1 VELVLED
8 VVGMSVDPPDPSFRG
23 TVFDVGIQQQLVG
36 SAEDFV
42 GLQFYAGSSFDGD
55 ATGSFELGTG
65 IDDNYET
72 CSRCVLV
79 ERDASSLGSAGNAR
93 FFATSGTMEI
103 DDSSEQMDG
112 RPILTIT
119 DVTLAQVTIDLDT
132 FVSTLVPGGAC
143 YHITSFSLELPT
155 PSWSCPV
162 TSWGDN
168 LCDCGCDEPDL
179 ECLGTL
185 IAACDY
191 CDTSGSCASDCTEI
205 DFDDNSQC
213 ADDNPVWT
221 CPAATYGDGECTCGC
236 GSTDPDCASDY
247 VGSCDACDEPGSC
260 YGTTACAG
268 ITLDD
273 NSACTTAQ
281 GWTCTPTYYYDGDC
295 DCGCGVVDVDCAD
308 ETNASCD
315 YCGGTGSCAT
325 VCSDIDP
332 TDNSQCL

>member
-1 VELVLED
+1 
-8 VVGMSVDPPDPSFRG
+8 
-23 TVFDVGIQQQLVG
+23 
-36 SAEDFV
+36 
-42 GLQFYAGSSFDGD
+42 
-55 ATGSFELGTG
+55 
-65 IDDNYET
+65 
-72 CSRCVLV
+72 
-79 ERDASSLGSAGNAR
+79 
-93 FFATSGTMEI
+93 
-103 DDSSEQMDG
+103 
-112 RPILTIT
+112 
-119 DVTLAQVTIDLDT
+119 
-132 FVSTLVPGGAC
+132 
-143 YHITSFSLELPT
+143 
-155 PSWSCPV
+155 V

-260 YGTTACAG
+260 DGTTACAG

-325 VCSDIDP
+325 VCAEIDP